1 MFEFKLDQEVALSA
15 GKGGGLDTGVH
26 KVKIEAAFLGTTTN
40 GNNVVDLEVEDANGA
55 KATIYGMCID
65 KTWKSGAENHD
76 YPKWQELALVAGMA
90 TGATAPV
97 KRKDY
102 NGVVTDAVVF
112 TELTGKV
119 LTLAIQVELGM
130 NTKVT
135 PNKETKKRK
144 LTRSFFEDGKSMA
157 EKQNGSEA
165 KTSVNLASKI
175 TDYETKEYKA
185 HKAGGDTA
193 GTPTAESSEP
203 AASDESLL

>member
-1 MFEFKLDQEVALSA
+1 MFEFKLEEDVALSA

-26 KVKIEAAFLGTTTN
+26 KVKVEAAFLGTTTN
-40 GNNVVDLEVEDANGA
+40 GNIVVDLEVEDANGA

-65 KTWKSGAENHD
+65 KTWKSGKENYD

-97 KRKDY
+97 KRKDF
-102 NGVVTDAVVF
+102 NGAVTDAVVF

-119 LTLAIQVELGM
+119 LTLAIQVELDINSTNG
-130 NTKVT
+130 
-135 PNKETKKRK
+135 KETKKRK

-175 TDYETKEYKA
+175 TDYETKAYKA

-193 GTPTAESSEP
+193 EATTTEAAETAIDPE
-203 AASDESLL
+203 LL